1 MQAESPWQIW
11 IDTGGTFTDCI
22 AVDPAGVMHRCKVLS
37 SGALRDRVAAVE
49 NDRLRL
55 TGGSALPD
63 GFLTGMELSL
73 LGEESGVKILEHDP
87 VRGMVRLASAVPKG
101 IQPGAA
107 VELRSGEEAPLLAA
121 RLITGT
127 PLGGSLPPVAM
138 RLATTRGT
146 NALLERGGVRTA
158 HFITAGFEDLL
169 MIGGQQRPD
178 LFALHI
184 EKPEPL
190 PEVVVGVEERLAA
203 DGSVVEDLDREDLVR
218 AIAELR
224 ERGIACASITLLHGH
239 CNPVHEE
246 LIEGM
251 LVQAGFEYVARSSVL
266 SPFQGLLRRSETCT
280 VDAYLGPVISDYLN
294 AVEEGLG
301 TNGSGLHVMTSAG
314 GLVGSDAYRSM
325 DSLLSG
331 PAGGVVGAALTGRR
345 SGRDRVISFD
355 MGGTSTDV
363 SRFDGDFEYVFSHQ
377 VGPVELAV
385 PALAIETVAAGGGS
399 ICRVE
404 QGRLAVG
411 PQSAGAMPG
420 PASYG
425 AGGPLTLTD
434 VNLLLGRLV
443 AERFPIPIDLD
454 AARAR
459 FRELRRELDEV
470 GRGVGSDDEILEGL
484 LRIADERMAEA
495 IRHISVRKGIDPTG
509 YTLVAF
515 GGAGGQHACRLAE
528 LLGMEEVLLPA
539 DAGLLSALGL
549 GHAVVERFSQREVLR
564 PLEEVSDCLG
574 SLLEEL
580 AGEAASALEDEG
592 VASGSIDEPRRIIE
606 LRYVGQDATVEIEP
620 LPDSDLRQ
628 QFEEAYF
635 TLFSYRPEERGV
647 EVVSLRVIVRSL
659 RPDAAPV
666 AEEAV
671 AESQAVDPAGFQ
683 RCFLDGEWL
692 EVPCH
697 EAAELLAGVEIGGP
711 ALIQQEHSALVVRPG
726 WLARSLGDGGVRLLA
741 RISHQLP
748 ATAADAPYPAGFS
761 RIGVLDV
768 LSSTT
773 PRPSGRKPSW
783 AQHLAAL
790 ATKPGEKCGL
800 ARTEASTGAR
810 GRPQAV
816 ELELMSHRF
825 ESIATEMGEMLQRTA
840 ISTNIK
846 EREDFSCTLLD
857 PVGRLVVNAPHIP
870 VHLGAM
876 GLCVRELVAH
886 RALDPGDVVVTNHP
900 AYGGS
905 HLPDVTL
912 VAPVYLDERLLGYVA
927 CRAHHAEIGGIRP
940 GSVAPDAKSL
950 AEEGVVIPPT
960 LLVEGGEP
968 RWERVEWLL
977 QDGPYPTRALA
988 DNLADLRA
996 MLAAILRGREALG
1009 RLAEKV
1015 GFEHVLEH
1023 MDALRRQAAW
1033 QVESVLEH
1041 MADGCYVGRQLLD
1054 DGSPLVATFMI
1065 DGNRAV
1071 LDFAGSAPI
1080 HPGNLNATPAIV
1092 HSVTMY
1098 VMRLLVDVEL
1108 PLNEGLLEPIEIR
1121 IPRGLL
1127 NPEYTANPADCPAV
1141 VGGNVETSQRLT
1153 DTLLEALQVAGCSQ
1167 GTMNNLSFGD
1177 ETFGYYETVGGGSG
1191 AVEGFDGASGVHTHM
1206 TNTRITDPEVI
1217 EHRYPVRLHRFAIRR
1232 DSGGS
1237 GRWRGGDGLV
1247 REIEFLAPL
1256 ELSILSQHRVSAPY
1270 GLAGGGEGVVGRQV
1284 ILRADGSRRE
1294 LAGIDGCD
1302 VVAGDRLVLETPG
1315 GGGWGDE

>member
-1 MQAESPWQIW
+1 MRTEPPWRIW

-22 AVDPAGVMHRCKVLS
+22 GRDPAGAMHRCKVLS
-37 SGALRDRVAAVE
+37 SGTLRDRVIAIE
-49 NDRLRL
+49 DDCLRL
-55 TGGSALPD
+55 AAGSALPD

-73 LGEESGVKILEHDP
+73 LGEERGVKILEHDSTQ
-87 VRGMVRLASAVPKG
+87 GTLRLAGP
-101 IQPGAA
+101 IPWEMRPGAP

-127 PLGGSLPPVAM
+127 PLAGSLPPVAM

-146 NALLERGGVRTA
+146 NALLERGGARTA

-190 PEVVVGVEERLAA
+190 PELVIGVKERLAA
-203 DGSVVEDLDREDLVR
+203 DGSVVEDFDREAL
-218 AIAELR
+218 APMIHELC

-239 CNPVHEE
+239 RNTAHEE
-246 LIEGM
+246 LLEKM
-251 LVQAGFEYVARSSVL
+251 LVEAGFQYVARSSAL

-280 VDAYLGPVISDYLN
+280 VDAYLGPVISDYLH

-301 TNGSGLHVMTSAG
+301 ADGSDLHVMTSSG
-314 GLVGSDAYRSM
+314 GLVGGDAYRSI

-331 PAGGVVGAALTGRR
+331 PAGGVVGAALTGCR
-345 SGRDRVISFD
+345 SGRERVITFD

-363 SRFDGDFEYVFSHQ
+363 ARFDSDFEYVFSHR

-434 VNLLLGRLV
+434 VNFLLGRLV

-454 AARAR
+454 AARTR
-459 FRELRRELDEV
+459 FRELRQKLEEV
-470 GRGVGSDDEILEGL
+470 GRGAGSDEEILEGL
-484 LRIADERMAEA
+484 MRIADERMAEA
-495 IRHISVRKGIDPTG
+495 IRHISVGKGIDPTG
-509 YTLVAF
+509 YAMVAF

-528 LLGMEEVLLPA
+528 LLGMEEILLPA

-549 GHAVVERFSQREVLR
+549 GHAVVERFAQREVLR
-564 PLEEVSDCLG
+564 PLDEVSVHLDRWLQ
-574 SLLEEL
+574 EL
-580 AGEAASALEDEG
+580 AREAASALEDEG
-592 VASGSIDEPRRIIE
+592 IESDSIVEPRRIVE
-606 LRYVGQDATVEIEP
+606 LRYVGQDATLEIEP
-620 LPDSDLRQ
+620 APNSDLQR

-635 TLFSYRPEERGV
+635 RLFSYRPEERGV
-647 EVVSLRVIVRSL
+647 EVVSLRVVVGSR
-659 RPDAAPV
+659 RPDVAPIAEAFAADSR
-666 AEEAV
+666 AV
-671 AESQAVDPAGFQ
+671 EQARSQ
-683 RCFLDGEWL
+683 RCFLNGEWL

-697 EAAELLAGVEIGGP
+697 EAAELPAGVEVIGP
-711 ALIQQEHSALVVRPG
+711 ALIQQEHSAQVVRSG
-726 WLARSLGDGGVRLLA
+726 WLARSLGDGGMRLLKRA
-741 RISHQLP
+741 KTS
-748 ATAADAPYPAGFS
+748 TVS
-761 RIGVLDV
+761 RD
-768 LSSTT
+768 
-773 PRPSGRKPSW
+773 
-783 AQHLAAL
+783 
-790 ATKPGEKCGL
+790 
-800 ARTEASTGAR
+800 
-810 GRPQAV
+810 RPQAV

-846 EREDFSCTLLD
+846 EREDFSCALLD
-857 PVGRLVVNAPHIP
+857 PEGCLVVNAPHIP

-886 RALDPGDVVVTNHP
+886 RPMKPGDVVATNHP

-912 VAPVYLDERLLGYVA
+912 VAPVHLDDRLLGYVA

-940 GSVAPDAKSL
+940 GSVPPDAISL

-968 RWERVEWLL
+968 RWERVESLL
-977 QDGPYPTRALA
+977 HDGPYPTRALA

-1033 QVESVLEH
+1033 QVEAMLER
-1041 MADGCYVGRQLLD
+1041 MADGRYESRQLLD
-1054 DGSPLVATFMI
+1054 DGSPLVATFTVE
-1065 DGNRAV
+1065 GNRAV
-1071 LDFAGSAPI
+1071 LDFAGSAPV
-1080 HPGNLNATPAIV
+1080 HPGNLNATPAIA

-1098 VMRLLVDVEL
+1098 VMRLLVDVDL

-1127 NPEYTANPADCPAV
+1127 NPEYTADPASCPAV
-1141 VGGNVETSQRLT
+1141 VGGNVETSQRLV
-1153 DTLLEALQVAGCSQ
+1153 DTLLEAFQVAGCSQ

-1191 AVEGFDGASGVHTHM
+1191 AVEGFHGACGVHTHM
-1206 TNTRITDPEVI
+1206 TNTRITDPEVL
-1217 EHRYPVRLHRFAIRR
+1217 EHRYPVRLHRFAIRKE
-1232 DSGGS
+1232 SGGV
-1237 GRWRGGDGLV
+1237 GRWLGGDGLI
-1247 REIEFLAPL
+1247 REIEFLAAL

-1270 GLAGGGEGVVGRQV
+1270 GMAGGGVGAVGRQV
-1284 ILRADGSRRE
+1284 IIGADGSRRE
-1294 LAGIDGCD
+1294 LAGIEGCE
-1302 VVAGDRLVLETPG
+1302 VEPGDRLVLETPG
-1315 GGGWGDE
+1315 GGGYMKAEDSDS

>member
-1 MQAESPWQIW
+1 VA
-11 IDTGGTFTDCI
+11 GG
-22 AVDPAGVMHRCKVLS
+22 AGKSLT
-37 SGALRDRVAAVE
+37 SG
-49 NDRLRL
+49 
-55 TGGSALPD
+55 TP
-63 GFLTGMELSL
+63 
-73 LGEESGVKILEHDP
+73 
-87 VRGMVRLASAVPKG
+87 
-101 IQPGAA
+101 

-127 PLGGSLPPVAM
+127 PFGAPLPPVAM

-146 NALLERGGVRTA
+146 NALLTRSGARMV

-169 MIGGQQRPD
+169 SIGGQQRPE
-178 LFALHI
+178 LFALHV
-184 EKPEPL
+184 EKHLPL
-190 PEVVVGVEERLAA
+190 PEVVVGVRERLAA
-203 DGSVVEDLDREDLVR
+203 DGSVIEPLDRTRLEPIV
-218 AIAELR
+218 AELGR
-224 ERGIACASITLLHGH
+224 QGVRCASITLLHGH
-239 CNPVHEE
+239 RNPVHE
-246 LIEGM
+246 IEVEAM
-251 LVQAGFEYVARSSVL
+251 LAEAGFEYVARSSEL

-280 VDAYLGPVISDYLN
+280 VDAYLGPVINDYLE
-294 AVEEGLG
+294 AVERGLG
-301 TNGSGLHVMTSAG
+301 TDGSGIHIMTSAG
-314 GLVGSDAYRSM
+314 GLVSSAAYRSM

-345 SGRDRVISFD
+345 HGKDRIIAFD

-363 SRFDGDFEYVFSHQ
+363 SRFDGDYEYVFSHR
-377 VGPVELAV
+377 VGPVELAA

-399 ICRVE
+399 ICGVE

-443 AERFPIPIDLD
+443 AERFPIPIDLE
-454 AARAR
+454 AARIR
-459 FRELRRELDEV
+459 FAELRQDLDEA
-470 GRGVGSDDEILEGL
+470 GRGAGSDEEILEGL

-495 IRHISVRKGIDPTG
+495 IRHISIRKGVDPSG
-509 YTLVAF
+509 YSLVAF

-528 LLGMEEVLLPA
+528 LLDMEEVLLPG

-549 GHAVVERFSQREVLR
+549 GHAVIERFAQREVLR
-564 PLEEVSDCLG
+564 PLDEVGEQLAG
-574 SLLEEL
+574 WLEDL
-580 AGEAASALEDEG
+580 AGEAAAALELEG
-592 VASGSIDEPRRIIE
+592 VGRDRIDEPRRIVE
-606 LRYVGQDATVEIEP
+606 LRYIGQDATLEVEVLAGEE
-620 LPDSDLRQ
+620 LSRT
-628 QFEEAYF
+628 FEEAYYR
-635 TLFSYRPEERGV
+635 LFSYRPRERGV
-647 EVVSLRVIVRSL
+647 EVVSLRVVVRSS
-659 RPDAAPV
+659 RADSEVKGATDPAGAPV
-666 AEEAV
+666 AEA
-671 AESQAVDPAGFQ
+671 ARRQ
-683 RCFLDGEWL
+683 RCCLDGSWRD
-692 EVPCH
+692 VPCH
-697 EAAELLAGVEIGGP
+697 EAVEMTAGAEIVGP

-726 WLARSLGDGGVRLLA
+726 WIARASGDGGVRLVMGSGSPSLRAA
-741 RISHQLP
+741 RR
-748 ATAADAPYPAGFS
+748 S
-761 RIGVLDV
+761 R
-768 LSSTT
+768 
-773 PRPSGRKPSW
+773 PK
-783 AQHLAAL
+783 
-790 ATKPGEKCGL
+790 
-800 ARTEASTGAR
+800 
-810 GRPQAV
+810 AV

-825 ESIATEMGEMLQRTA
+825 SSIARAMGEMLQRTA

-857 PVGRLVVNAPHIP
+857 PAGRLVVNAPHIP

-886 RALDPGDVVVTNHP
+886 RALDQGDVVITNHP

-912 VAPVYLDERLLGYVA
+912 VAPVHLDGRLLGYVA

-940 GSVAPDAKSL
+940 GSVPPDASSL
-950 AEEGVVIPPT
+950 IEEGVVIPPT
-960 LLVEGGEP
+960 LIVEAGEP
-968 RWERVEWLL
+968 RWERVERLL
-977 QDGPYPTRALA
+977 QDGPSPTRALA

-1009 RLAEKV
+1009 GLAQQV

-1023 MDALRRQAAW
+1023 MEALRRQAAW
-1033 QVESVLEH
+1033 QVEAVLER
-1041 MADGCYVGRQLLD
+1041 MGDGHYRGRQLLD
-1054 DGSPLVATFMI
+1054 DGTPLVATFTI
-1065 DGNRAV
+1065 DGKRAV
-1071 LDFAGSAPI
+1071 LDFAGSGEV

-1127 NPEYTANPADCPAV
+1127 NPEYVSDPERCPAV

-1153 DTLLEALQVAGCSQ
+1153 DTLLEALGVAGCSQ

-1177 ETFGYYETVGGGSG
+1177 RSFGYYETVGGGSG

-1217 EHRYPVRLHRFAIRR
+1217 EHRYPVRLHRFAFRHG
-1232 DSGGS
+1232 SGGA

-1270 GLAGGGEGVVGRQV
+1270 GMAGGGEGEVGRQV
-1284 ILRADGSRRE
+1284 IVADDGSRRE
-1294 LAGIDGCD
+1294 LAGIDGCE
-1302 VVAGDRLVLETPG
+1302 VGPGDRLILETPG
-1315 GGGWGDE
+1315 GGGFGTPE

>member
-1 MQAESPWQIW
+1 MW

-22 AVDPAGVMHRCKVLS
+22 ARDPAGELRRCKVLS
-37 SGALRDRVAAVE
+37 SGALRDRVAEV
-49 NDRLRL
+49 DGDQIRLS
-55 TGGSALPD
+55 GGSALPD
-63 GFLTGMELSL
+63 HFLTGMELGL
-73 LGEESGVKILEHDP
+73 LGDDRGVEILEHD
-87 VRGMVRLASAVPKG
+87 ASAGVVRVAG
-101 IQPGAA
+101 RFSGSLQPGTP

-127 PLGGSLPPVAM
+127 PFGADLPPVAM

-146 NALLERGGVRTA
+146 NALLTRRGARMA

-169 MIGGQQRPD
+169 EIGGQQRPD

-184 EKPEPL
+184 EKHVPL
-190 PEVVVGVEERLAA
+190 PELVVGVRERLAA
-203 DGSVVEDLDREDLVR
+203 DGSVVETFDRDSV
-218 AIAELR
+218 APIVAELR
-224 ERGIACASITLLHGH
+224 DKGIDCASITLLHGH
-239 CNPVHEE
+239 RNPVHEE
-246 LIEGM
+246 LLETM
-251 LVQAGFEYVARSSVL
+251 LVEAGFDFVARSSAL

-280 VDAYLGPVISDYLN
+280 VDAYLGPVITEYLH
-294 AVEEGLG
+294 AVERGLG
-301 TNGSGLHVMTSAG
+301 ADGSGIHVMTSAG

-331 PAGGVVGAALTGRR
+331 PAGGVVGAALTGHRC
-345 SGRDRVISFD
+345 GRDRVIAFD

-363 SRFDGDFEYVFSHQ
+363 SRFDGDFEYVFSHR
-377 VGPVELAV
+377 VGPVDLAV

-399 ICRVE
+399 ICSVD

-411 PQSAGAMPG
+411 PQSAGALPG

-454 AARAR
+454 AARSR
-459 FRELRRELDEV
+459 FEELRRELDEA
-470 GRGVGSDDEILEGL
+470 GRGSGSDEEILEGL

-495 IRHISVRKGIDPTG
+495 IRHISVRKGVDPTG
-509 YTLVAF
+509 YALVAF

-528 LLGMEEVLLPA
+528 LLGMEEVLLPG

-549 GHAVVERFSQREVLR
+549 GHAVVERFAQREVLR
-564 PLEEVSDCLG
+564 SLDEVSDRLDG
-574 SLLEEL
+574 WLEEL
-580 AGEAASALEDEG
+580 SQEAASALEKEG
-592 VASGSIDEPRRIIE
+592 VGENLDDPRRIVE
-606 LRYVGQDATVEIEP
+606 LRYVGQDATLEIEP
-620 LPDSDLRQ
+620 MPGEDLGRL
-628 QFEEAYF
+628 FEEAYF
-635 TLFSYRPEERGV
+635 KLFSYRPQERGI
-647 EVVSLRVIVRSL
+647 EVVSLRVVVRS
-659 RPDAAPV
+659 RRSEVTVV
-666 AEEAV
+666 AEGDSAGPRV
-671 AESQAVDPAGFQ
+671 AEAARFQ
-683 RCFLDGEWL
+683 RCFLDGAWR

-697 EAAELLAGVEIGGP
+697 EAAELEAGTGVVGP

-726 WLARSLGDGGVRLLA
+726 WRVRSLGDGGVRLV
-741 RISHQLP
+741 
-748 ATAADAPYPAGFS
+748 AG
-761 RIGVLDV
+761 
-768 LSSTT
+768 
-773 PRPSGRKPSW
+773 
-783 AQHLAAL
+783 
-790 ATKPGEKCGL
+790 
-800 ARTEASTGAR
+800 EASGADDSIAPQS
-810 GRPQAV
+810 RPHAV

-825 ESIATEMGEMLQRTA
+825 SAIAGEMGEMLQRTA

-846 EREDFSCTLLD
+846 EREDFSCALLD
-857 PVGRLVVNAPHIP
+857 PAGRLVVNAPHIP

-876 GLCVRELVAH
+876 GLCVRELVDH
-886 RALDPGDVVVTNHP
+886 RALEPGDVVVTNHP

-912 VAPVYLDERLLGYVA
+912 VAPVHVGDRLLGYVA

-940 GSVAPDAKSL
+940 GSVPPDAKSL

-960 LLVEGGEP
+960 LILEAGKP
-968 RWERVEWLL
+968 RWERVERLL
-977 QDGPYPTRALA
+977 KDGPYPTRTLA

-996 MLAAILRGREALG
+996 MLAAILRGCEALTQ
-1009 RLAEKV
+1009 LAEKV
-1015 GFEHVLEH
+1015 GFEHVLQH

-1033 QVESVLEH
+1033 QVETVLEN
-1041 MADGCYVGRQLLD
+1041 MADGIYEGRQLLD
-1054 DGSPLVATFMI
+1054 DGSPLVATFTI
-1065 DGNRAV
+1065 EGNRAV
-1071 LDFAGSAPI
+1071 LDFAGSAPV

-1108 PLNEGLLEPIEIR
+1108 PLNEGLLEPIGIR

-1127 NPEYTANPADCPAV
+1127 NPEYTADPEHCPAV

-1153 DTLLEALQVAGCSQ
+1153 DTLLEALAVAGCSQ

-1177 ETFGYYETVGGGSG
+1177 QTFGYYETVAGGSG

-1217 EHRYPVRLHRFAIRR
+1217 EHRYPVRLHRFSIREG
-1232 DSGGS
+1232 SGGS

-1256 ELSILSQHRVSAPY
+1256 EFSILSQHRVSAPY
-1270 GLAGGGEGVVGRQV
+1270 GMAGGGEGAVGRQV
-1284 ILRADGSRRE
+1284 IVGADGSRRE
-1294 LAGIDGCD
+1294 IEGIDGD
-1302 VVAGDRLVLETPG
+1302 EVVAGDRVILETPG
-1315 GGGWGDE
+1315 GGGYGSEK

>member
-1 MQAESPWQIW
+1 MIQGTPWQIW

-22 AVDPAGVMHRCKVLS
+22 ARDPEGELRRCKVLS
-37 SGALRDRVAAVE
+37 SGALRDRVEAIEGDAI
-49 NDRLRL
+49 RLR
-55 TGGSALPD
+55 GSSSLPE
-63 GFLTGMELSL
+63 GFLAGMEISP
-73 LGEESGVKILEHDP
+73 LGETCGATIREHDASTG
-87 VRGMVRLASAVPKG
+87 VVRLASPVSGSIK
-101 IQPGAA
+101 PGSPIEIRA
-107 VELRSGEEAPLLAA
+107 GEEAPLLAA

-127 PLGGSLPPVAM
+127 AYGVSLPPVAM

-146 NALLERGGVRTA
+146 NALLERRGAPMA
-158 HFITAGFEDLL
+158 HFITEGFEDLL
-169 MIGGQQRPD
+169 KIGGQQRPD
-178 LFALHI
+178 LFALNI
-184 EKPEPL
+184 EKIEPL
-190 PEVVVGVEERLAA
+190 PECVIGVRERLAA
-203 DGSVVEDLDREDLVR
+203 DGSVVEPFDRGKLALE
-218 AIAELR
+218 IAELR
-224 ERGIACASITLLHGH
+224 EKGIACASITLLHGH
-239 CNPVHEE
+239 RNPVHEE
-246 LIEGM
+246 QIEEM
-251 LVQAGFEYVARSSVL
+251 LVEAGFEYISRSSAL

-280 VDAYLGPVISDYLN
+280 VDAYLGPVISEYLN
-294 AVEEGLG
+294 AVEKGIGGE
-301 TNGSGLHVMTSAG
+301 TSDLHVMTSAG
-314 GLVGSDAYRSM
+314 GLVGADAYRSM

-331 PAGGVVGAALTGRR
+331 PAGGVVGAALTGHR
-345 SGRDRVISFD
+345 SGRNRVIAFD

-411 PQSAGAMPG
+411 PESAGAMPG

-454 AARAR
+454 AAKVR
-459 FRELRRELDEV
+459 FNELRSELDEAD
-470 GRGVGSDDEILEGL
+470 RGAGSDEEILEGL

-495 IRHISVRKGIDPTG
+495 IRHISIRKGIDPTG
-509 YTLVAF
+509 FALVAF

-549 GHAVVERFSQREVLR
+549 GHAVVERFAQREILR
-564 PLEEVSDCLG
+564 PLDAVADDLDG
-574 SLLEEL
+574 WLEEL
-580 AGEAASALEDEG
+580 AREAGKALEDEG
-592 VASGSIDEPRRIIE
+592 VGDEIDDPRSIVE
-606 LRYVGQDATVEIEP
+606 LRYIGQDATLEIEP
-620 LPDSDLRQ
+620 LAGEDLER
-628 QFEEAYF
+628 QFEEAYYR
-635 TLFSYRPEERGV
+635 LFSYRPRERGV
-647 EVVSLRVIVRSL
+647 EVVSLRVVVRSR
-659 RPDAAPV
+659 RPEVVPATEGTEMA
-666 AEEAV
+666 
-671 AESQAVDPAGFQ
+671 SQAMEPVRFQ
-683 RCFLDGEWL
+683 RCFMGGAWR
-692 EVPCH
+692 EVPCY
-697 EAAELLAGVEIGGP
+697 EAAEMTAGEEVAGP
-711 ALIQQEHSALVVRPG
+711 ALVQQEHSALVVLPG
-726 WLARSLGDGGVRLLA
+726 WRARSLGDGGVRLV
-741 RISHQLP
+741 
-748 ATAADAPYPAGFS
+748 AGA
-761 RIGVLDV
+761 GGHAVQEG
-768 LSSTT
+768 SS
-773 PRPSGRKPSW
+773 S
-783 AQHLAAL
+783 
-790 ATKPGEKCGL
+790 
-800 ARTEASTGAR
+800 

-825 ESIATEMGEMLQRTA
+825 SSIAREMGEMLQRTA

-857 PVGRLVVNAPHIP
+857 PAGRLVVNAPHIP

-886 RALDPGDVVVTNHP
+886 RALEPGDVVVTNHP
-900 AYGGS
+900 AFGGS

-912 VAPVYLDERLLGYVA
+912 VAPIHLDDRLLGYVA

-940 GSVAPDAKSL
+940 GSVPPDAKSL

-960 LLVEGGEP
+960 LILEAGEP
-968 RWERVEWLL
+968 RWERVERLL
-977 QDGPYPTRALA
+977 QDGPYPTRTLA

-996 MLAAILRGREALG
+996 MLAAILRGCEALAD
-1009 RLAEKV
+1009 LAEKV

-1023 MDALRRQAAW
+1023 MDALRQQAAW
-1033 QVESVLEH
+1033 QVETVLER
-1041 MADGCYVGRQLLD
+1041 MADGRYEGRQLLD
-1054 DGSPLVATFMI
+1054 DGSPLVATFTI
-1065 DGNRAV
+1065 DGKSAV
-1071 LDFAGSAPI
+1071 LDFAGSADV

-1127 NPEYTANPADCPAV
+1127 NPEYTADPEHCPAV

-1153 DTLLEALQVAGCSQ
+1153 DTLLEALSVAGCSQ

-1191 AVEGFDGASGVHTHM
+1191 AVDGFDGASGVHTHM

-1217 EHRYPVRLHRFAIRR
+1217 EHRYPVRLHRFAIR
-1232 DSGGS
+1232 GGS
-1237 GRWRGGDGLV
+1237 GGGGRWQGGDGLV

-1256 ELSILSQHRVSAPY
+1256 EFSILSQHRVSAPY
-1270 GLAGGGEGVVGRQV
+1270 GMAGGGDGAVGRQV
-1284 ILRADGSRRE
+1284 IVRADGSRKE
-1294 LAGIDGCD
+1294 LAGIDGAE
-1302 VVAGDRLVLETPG
+1302 VAAGDRVILETPG
-1315 GGGWGDE
+1315 GGGYGSADNCES